1 MLGTTN
7 LKKIHLVGVGGAG
20 MSGIAEIL
28 INMDYE
34 VSGSDIHSS
43 QITDRLQSLGLTFFN
58 FHDKKNLKN
67 VDLVVF
73 SSAINSNNPELIEA
87 KNKEINTIRR
97 AEMLAQLT
105 SLRESIIFA
114 GSHGK
119 TTTTCIAAHIFKENN
134 LDPTYII
141 GGKVSSF
148 ESNANLGS
156 GRHILAEADESDGS
170 FLLFTPDKA
179 VITSI
184 DNDHLEAYG
193 QSVKKLEFSF
203 IEFIQ
208 KVKKKVFI
216 YDQKKA
222 LIKNLTSELNIFT
235 YGFDMHSDF
244 QILDFFQNEQ
254 GSFFS
259 LKNNINDTLFDF
271 EINMHGRHNVL
282 NTVAAIIVSLDEGMT
297 YSSISKSL
305 KTFPQVERRFEI
317 ISKNVFSKNI
327 ILIDDYGH
335 HPTELINTI
344 NTIKEIWPDKEMVMA
359 FQPHRYSRTKAL
371 FNEFIEV
378 LSKIDNLILLEIYP
392 ASEAPI
398 QNYSSHDLFKK
409 IRILNKKSVLVNGI
423 DEAFVE
429 FKKFNN
435 EKYIFLTQGA
445 GNTSILAS
453 KFK

>member
-1 MLGTTN
+1 MLGTDN

-73 SSAINSNNPELIEA
+73 SSAIDSNNPELIEA

-97 AEMLAQLT
+97 AEMLAHLT

-216 YDQKKA
+216 YDEKKA
-222 LIKNLTSELNIFT
+222 LIKNLTSELN
-235 YGFDMHSDF
+235 
-244 QILDFFQNEQ
+244 L
-254 GSFFS
+254 S
-259 LKNNINDTLFDF
+259 LIH
-271 EINMHGRHNVL
+271 I
-282 NTVAAIIVSLDEGMT
+282 
-297 YSSISKSL
+297 
-305 KTFPQVERRFEI
+305 
-317 ISKNVFSKNI
+317 
-327 ILIDDYGH
+327 
-335 HPTELINTI
+335 
-344 NTIKEIWPDKEMVMA
+344 
-359 FQPHRYSRTKAL
+359 
-371 FNEFIEV
+371 
-378 LSKIDNLILLEIYP
+378 
-392 ASEAPI
+392 
-398 QNYSSHDLFKK
+398 
-409 IRILNKKSVLVNGI
+409 
-423 DEAFVE
+423 
-429 FKKFNN
+429 
-435 EKYIFLTQGA
+435 
-445 GNTSILAS
+445 
-453 KFK
+453 